1 MKNDTIMKKRK
12 KRLKYIIN
20 FPLQIRIIASSV
32 LIVLFFS
39 LLATGFMAFITH
51 KSYNET
57 EKTLNKLTEN
67 LQTEDN
73 IIQSFIKYAGSLNS
87 TRYELRTDKIKN
99 DHEKSMT
106 ELSSTINELKL
117 SMNRTKIYFYI
128 FCFIMI
134 LQAITFT
141 VYVIRFSQRIAG
153 PIKIMKTILED
164 IVEGKEI
171 NYRTLRKNDELKHF
185 FEVFITTMINITNKK
200 RKRTISPKKKES
212 IEIDIKETLKKLTP
226 SADY

>member
-1 MKNDTIMKKRK
+1 MKNDTMMKKRK
-12 KRLKYIIN
+12 KRLKYFVN

-99 DHEKSMT
+99 DHDKSMT

-185 FEVFITTMINITNKK
+185 FEVFITTMINITKKK

-212 IEIDIKETLKKLTP
+212 TEIDIKETSEKR
-226 SADY
+226 

>member
-1 MKNDTIMKKRK
+1 
-12 KRLKYIIN
+12 
-20 FPLQIRIIASSV
+20 
-32 LIVLFFS
+32 
-39 LLATGFMAFITH
+39 MAFITH

-87 TRYELRTDKIKN
+87 TRYELRTDKIKV
-99 DHEKSMT
+99 DHEKSIT
-106 ELSSTINELKL
+106 ELSSTIDELKL

-134 LQAITFT
+134 IQAITFT
-141 VYVIRFSQRIAG
+141 LYVIRFSQRIAG
-153 PIKIMKTILED
+153 PIKIMKNVLED
-164 IVEGKEI
+164 ISEGKEI

-185 FEVFITTMINITNKK
+185 FEVFITTMINITKKK
-200 RKRTISPKKKES
+200 RKRAVSSKKNE
-212 IEIDIKETLKKLTP
+212 LTEKV
-226 SADY
+226 